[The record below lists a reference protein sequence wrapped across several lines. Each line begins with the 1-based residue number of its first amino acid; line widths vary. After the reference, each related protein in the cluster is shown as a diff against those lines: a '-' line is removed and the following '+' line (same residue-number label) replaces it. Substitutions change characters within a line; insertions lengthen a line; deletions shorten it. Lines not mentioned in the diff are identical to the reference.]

1 MRLAKY
7 FLGVIACL
15 LIVGVAGAS
24 ASTNF
29 SMGNTVQVL
38 SNLGSNLNVRTNPD
52 ATLNPIGAEK
62 PGSLGT
68 VVAGPAQAAG
78 LTFWQVQ
85 FTDGV
90 SGWVVD
96 YYITLSSAALP
107 TSGPVP
113 LNSSILVPKT
123 NWNLAY
129 VDSQETQC
137 ENGAAVNSFD
147 ASAAT
152 IWHTQYCTSVAQLP
166 HEIQIDMGTA
176 YIINGFRYL
185 PRQDGGRNG
194 RIGQYEFYATNNLL
208 NWGTPLA
215 TGSFA
220 NDATEKQIS
229 FGSNVYR
236 YIRLR
241 ALTEANGGPW
251 TSAADLN
258 VLQSSDSS
266 SSSAGVP
273 PTTFTSL
280 TAVPKTNW
288 TLAFV
293 DSQETQCENGAAVN
307 SFDASAA
314 TIWHTQYCTSVA
326 QLPHE
331 IQIDMGTAYI
341 INGFRYLPRQDGGR
355 NGRIGQYEFYA
366 TNNLLNWGTPLAT
379 GSFANDATEK
389 QISFGSNVYRY
400 IRLRALTE
408 ANGGPWTSAADLNVL
423 QSSDSSSSSAGVPPT
438 PMPTPAPTPTPTPTP
453 SPTPTPPTRA
463 TVTFIGTDTTTQGA
477 WKGIGNFNAPPAT
490 NSLIYGRDGV
500 ILPDTEN
507 CDLACNPFPSY
518 VSFGPNFVNSSTP
531 GNIGSK
537 PYSAHAYVDL
547 AQGPAS
553 VTGPEPPNATNTNY
567 FECNY
572 TPSNPAAPW
581 APMVAWRPTSDTRE
595 ISQWYTCGGI
605 TSFYLELSFGNS
617 THNFEVY
624 VVDDQNGGNQLRSE
638 QIQVLDGD
646 TDTVLYDS
654 GSFGNFA
661 GGIYYKWSV
670 AGHVKI
676 KVINTS
682 TNGTSAVINGV
693 FFN

>member
-215 TGSFA
+215 TG
-220 NDATEKQIS
+220 N
-229 FGSNVYR
+229 R
-236 YIRLR
+236 
-241 ALTEANGGPW
+241 
-251 TSAADLN
+251 
-258 VLQSSDSS
+258 
-266 SSSAGVP
+266 
-273 PTTFTSL
+273 
-280 TAVPKTNW
+280 
-288 TLAFV
+288 
-293 DSQETQCENGAAVN
+293 
-307 SFDASAA
+307 
-314 TIWHTQYCTSVA
+314 
-326 QLPHE
+326 
-331 IQIDMGTAYI
+331 
-341 INGFRYLPRQDGGR
+341 
-355 NGRIGQYEFYA
+355 
-366 TNNLLNWGTPLAT
+366 
-379 GSFANDATEK
+379 
-389 QISFGSNVYRY
+389 
-400 IRLRALTE
+400 
-408 ANGGPWTSAADLNVL
+408 
-423 QSSDSSSSSAGVPPT
+423 
-438 PMPTPAPTPTPTPTP
+438 
-453 SPTPTPPTRA
+453 
-463 TVTFIGTDTTTQGA
+463 
-477 WKGIGNFNAPPAT
+477 
-490 NSLIYGRDGV
+490 RD
-500 ILPDTEN
+500 
-507 CDLACNPFPSY
+507 
-518 VSFGPNFVNSSTP
+518 
-531 GNIGSK
+531 
-537 PYSAHAYVDL
+537 
-547 AQGPAS
+547 
-553 VTGPEPPNATNTNY
+553 
-567 FECNY
+567 
-572 TPSNPAAPW
+572 
-581 APMVAWRPTSDTRE
+581 
-595 ISQWYTCGGI
+595 
-605 TSFYLELSFGNS
+605 
-617 THNFEVY
+617 
-624 VVDDQNGGNQLRSE
+624 
-638 QIQVLDGD
+638 
-646 TDTVLYDS
+646 
-654 GSFGNFA
+654 
-661 GGIYYKWSV
+661 
-670 AGHVKI
+670 
-676 KVINTS
+676 
-682 TNGTSAVINGV
+682 
-693 FFN
+693 

>member
-7 FLGVIACL
+7 FLGAIACL

-24 ASTNF
+24 AQGPMDS
-29 SMGNTVQVL
+29 
-38 SNLGSNLNVRTNPD
+38 SN
-52 ATLNPIGAEK
+52 
-62 PGSLGT
+62 
-68 VVAGPAQAAG
+68 
-78 LTFWQVQ
+78 
-85 FTDGV
+85 
-90 SGWVVD
+90 
-96 YYITLSSAALP
+96 
-107 TSGPVP
+107 
-113 LNSSILVPKT
+113 LVPKT
-123 NWNLAY
+123 NW
-129 VDSQETQC
+129 
-137 ENGAAVNSFD
+137 
-147 ASAAT
+147 
-152 IWHTQYCTSVAQLP
+152 
-166 HEIQIDMGTA
+166 
-176 YIINGFRYL
+176 
-185 PRQDGGRNG
+185 
-194 RIGQYEFYATNNLL
+194 
-208 NWGTPLA
+208 
-215 TGSFA
+215 
-220 NDATEKQIS
+220 K
-229 FGSNVYR
+229 
-236 YIRLR
+236 
-241 ALTEANGGPW
+241 
-251 TSAADLN
+251 
-258 VLQSSDSS
+258 
-266 SSSAGVP
+266 
-273 PTTFTSL
+273 
-280 TAVPKTNW
+280 
-288 TLAFV
+288 LAFV

-366 TNNLLNWGTPLAT
+366 TNDLSNWGTPLAT

-400 IRLRALTE
+400 VRLRALTE
-408 ANGGPWTSAADLNVL
+408 ASGGPWTSAADLNVL
-423 QSSDSSSSSAGVPPT
+423 QSSDSSSSAPSVPPT
-438 PMPTPAPTPTPTPTP
+438 TSTSLTAVSKTNWKLAFVDSQETQCENGLALNGFDSSAATIWHTQYCPSVAQLPHEMQIDMGSGNLISGFRYLPRQDGGKNGRIGQYEFYATNDLSNWGTPLATGSFANDAIEKQILFAPNTYRYIRLRALTEANGGPWTSMADLNVLQSSASSSSSASVQPTPAPKPAPTPTPTPTP
-453 SPTPTPPTRA
+453 SPTPTPPARA

-477 WKGIGNFNAPPAT
+477 WKGIGNFNAPPASS
-490 NSLIYGRDGV
+490 SLIYGKDGV

-507 CDLACNPFPSY
+507 CDIACNPFPDY

-537 PYSAHAYVDL
+537 PASTHAYVDL

-654 GSFGNFA
+654 GSFTNFT
-661 GGIYYKWSV
+661 GGIYYKWSI

-676 KVINTS
+676 KVINTT